1 MSRIEHH
8 PNEET
13 LLSYAAGALPAGL
26 AIVVGCH
33 LQYCPQCRVSVSSG
47 EALGA
52 GLMVALTPQA
62 LSARA
67 RENMLKQL
75 DDVVMENG
83 AAVSG
88 GVTERVR
95 EPRVGSAG
103 SSPESIPRMLH
114 QFLQQDTFDALPWK
128 RTIAPGLKQIVL
140 NCGEGDVRLLRIA
153 AGKKMPVHSH
163 CGNELTMILR
173 GGYSDSVGKFNAG
186 DVADLDSSVE
196 HQPVADSDEDCICL
210 AGMDAPLAF
219 RGWLARLIQPIVGM

>member
-8 PNEET
+8 PNDES

-33 LQYCPQCRVSVSSG
+33 LQYCPQCRVSVSAN

-52 GLMVALTPQA
+52 GLMTALTPKA

-67 RENMLKQL
+67 RESVLDQL
-75 DDVVMENG
+75 D
-83 AAVSG
+83 AAVSSN
-88 GVTERVR
+88 V
-95 EPRVGSAG
+95 VGSAQ
-103 SSPESIPRMLH
+103 SAPKSTATSPAANPDGIPRLLH
-114 QFLQQDTFDALPWK
+114 QFLQQDSFDALPWK

-163 CGNELTMILR
+163 GGSELTMILR

-186 DVADLDSSVE
+186 DVADLDASVE
-196 HQPVADSDEDCICL
+196 HQPIADSDEDCICL
-210 AGMDAPLAF
+210 AGMDAPLVF

>member
-26 AIVVGCH
+26 ALVVGCH
-33 LQYCPQCRVSVSSG
+33 LQYCPECRVSVNAG

-52 GLMVALTPQA
+52 DLMVTLAPKA

-67 RENMLKQL
+67 RASVLEQL
-75 DDVVMENG
+75 DNNISEGMIARPV
-83 AAVSG
+83 AVQQQG
-88 GVTERVR
+88 C
-95 EPRVGSAG
+95 EPDAPN
-103 SSPESIPRMLH
+103 PEAIPRLLH
-114 QFLQQDTFDALPWK
+114 RFLQQDSFDALPWK
-128 RTIAPGLKQIVL
+128 KTIAPGLKQIVL

-153 AGKKMPVHSH
+153 AGKRMPVHSH
-163 CGNELTMILR
+163 HGSELTLILR
-173 GGYSDSVGKFNAG
+173 GGYSDNLGKFNAG
-186 DVADLDSSVE
+186 DVADLDASVE

-219 RGWLARLIQPIVGM
+219 RGWLARLIQPLVGM